1 MSKLT
6 DYIKVY
12 PMLSK
17 SICNK
22 AIKELDDTEFEKGQ
36 YHNPKGDRT
45 FSIDK
50 EADMSFEEFPSKQ
63 IIMDKLYNVIGKY
76 IKQLRMPWYAGWNGY
91 TPIRVNKY
99 SKGQNFNMHC
109 DHIHNLFDGHTKGIP
124 ILSIVGV
131 LNDNY
136 NGGEFVM
143 WKNKTIKLKQGDVVM
158 FPSNFMYAHKVNS
171 IKKGTRYS
179 FVSWVW

>member
-45 FSIDK
+45 FSINK
-50 EADMSFEEFPSKQ
+50 EADKKNVMT
-63 IIMDKLYNVIGKY
+63 KLE
-76 IKQLRMPWYAGWNGY
+76 
-91 TPIRVNKY
+91 
-99 SKGQNFNMHC
+99 
-109 DHIHNLFDGHTKGIP
+109 
-124 ILSIVGV
+124 
-131 LNDNY
+131 NY
-136 NGGEFVM
+136 
-143 WKNKTIKLKQGDVVM
+143 
-158 FPSNFMYAHKVNS
+158 YYH
-171 IKKGTRYS
+171 
-179 FVSWVW
+179 

>member
-1 MSKLT
+1 MDVNKLT

-36 YHNPKGDRT
+36 YHNPKGDWT

-63 IIMDKLYNVIGKY
+63 IIMDKLYRQI
-76 IKQLRMPWYAGWNGY
+76 
-91 TPIRVNKY
+91 
-99 SKGQNFNMHC
+99 
-109 DHIHNLFDGHTKGIP
+109 
-124 ILSIVGV
+124 
-131 LNDNY
+131 
-136 NGGEFVM
+136 
-143 WKNKTIKLKQGDVVM
+143 
-158 FPSNFMYAHKVNS
+158 
-171 IKKGTRYS
+171 
-179 FVSWVW
+179 